1 MEHITQYKDLITKLA
16 AAYFPNPEDRED
28 AAQEARIKLMQL
40 TVPELEN
47 AQGWVYRVVS
57 NLFKDIHNKNVRLR
71 ELDQY
76 AAMDDG
82 LDENSPE
89 VHVENLQEEQELHIR
104 ISDLPA
110 ELEAMA
116 DMYYFKGLSY
126 RDIAEEFDIPEGT
139 VASRL
144 NTVRRLLTGG
154 G

>member
-1 MEHITQYKDLITKLA
+1 MNDIINYDFTINTLA
-16 AAYFPNPEDRED
+16 QHYFPNPEDRED

-76 AAMDDG
+76 AATEDG

>member
-16 AAYFPNPEDRED
+16 TAYFPNPEDRED
-28 AAQEARIKLMQL
+28 AAQEARIKLMQF

-144 NTVRRLLTGG
+144 NAVRRLLTGG

>member
-1 MEHITQYKDLITKLA
+1 MTELIKYDFTINALA
-16 AAYFPNPEDRED
+16 QHYFPNPEDRED

-76 AAMDDG
+76 AATDDG

-89 VHVENLQEEQELHIR
+89 VHVSNLQEEQELSIR